1 MTLNKKLNIFHLLV
15 VLSSSIAIGLLL
27 KGMFKGDW
35 FEFAAFVTGVLSVY
49 LVAVEHI
56 WNWPIG
62 LINVSIFGYV
72 FFKGNLL
79 ADMSLQL
86 FFFVLGVQG
95 WYHWLKGG
103 QNKTQLKMIRIPPV
117 WWGGIVVLLLIGTA
131 IYYPI
136 ITHFKGASPLVD
148 SVLTVGSII
157 AQVLL
162 NTKRIENWI
171 MWILVDIAYIPLY
184 LSRNL
189 GSAAVLYAIFLML
202 AICGLVSW
210 SKAMKTLEA

>member
-1 MTLNKKLNIFHLLV
+1 MNKKLNYSHLLL
-15 VLSSSIAIGLLL
+15 VLGLAVFVGLVL
-27 KGMFKGDW
+27 KGAFKGDW

-62 LINVSIFGYV
+62 LVNVSIFGYV

-103 QNKTQLKMIRIPPV
+103 QDKTQLKISRIPPI
-117 WWGGIVVLLLIGTA
+117 WWGAILVLLLVGTA

-136 ITHFKGASPLVD
+136 VTHYKGASPLVD
-148 SVLTVGSII
+148 SMLTVGSII
-157 AQVLL
+157 AQILL
-162 NTKRIENWI
+162 NMKRIENWI
-171 MWILVDIAYIPLY
+171 IWILVDIAYIPLY

-189 GSAAVLYAIFLML
+189 GSAAVLYGIFLAL
-202 AICGLVSW
+202 AIGGLIRW
-210 SKAMKTLEA
+210 TKALKAAEA

>member
-1 MTLNKKLNIFHLLV
+1 MNKKLNFFHLLM
-15 VLSSSIAIGLLL
+15 VLVASIAVGLFL
-27 KGMFKGDW
+27 KGAFKGDW
-35 FEFAAFVTGVLSVY
+35 FEFAAFVTGVLAVY

-103 QNKTQLKMIRIPPV
+103 HNKTQLKMTRIPPI
-117 WWGGIVVLLLIGTA
+117 WWGGILVLLLIGTA

-136 ITHFKGASPLVD
+136 VTHYKGASPLID
-148 SVLTVGSII
+148 SVLTVGSMI

-171 MWILVDIAYIPLY
+171 IWILVDIAYIPLY

-189 GSAAVLYAIFLML
+189 GSAAVLYAIFLVL
-202 AICGLVSW
+202 AVCGLVNW
-210 SKAMKTLEA
+210 TKVMKATEA

>member
-1 MTLNKKLNIFHLLV
+1 M
-15 VLSSSIAIGLLL
+15 VLSSSIAVGLLL
-27 KGMFKGDW
+27 RGAFKGDW
-35 FEFAAFVTGVLSVY
+35 FEFAAFVTGVLAVY

-72 FFKGNLL
+72 FFKSNLL

-103 QNKTQLKMIRIPPV
+103 QNKTQLKMARIPIA
-117 WWGGIVVLLLIGTA
+117 WWGGIAGLLLAGTA

-157 AQVLL
+157 AQILL

-171 MWILVDIAYIPLY
+171 MWILIDIAYIPLY

-189 GSAAVLYAIFLML
+189 GSAAVLYAIFLVL
-202 AICGLVSW
+202 AICGLVTW
-210 SKAMKTLEA
+210 SKAMKSLEA